1 MLLEMYRVSGKPIE
15 LNILNP
21 TPQHPMGWQ
30 RVLEFCHEAQEQ
42 GARLHPQFTTNKLEV
57 HLKLADTFIFDEM
70 TAWREVLTQAEPERS
85 RRLADPEWRA
95 KLHAEWDQPESRAV
109 AFDVGDLV
117 VETVTREENAALVGR
132 DVREIA
138 KERGTDPLDTFLD
151 LSLSE
156 QLGMNFRSGIPE
168 IAQQFLH
175 HLVEA
180 GVKDPIVMAGSS
192 DGGAHLAS
200 FTGADYPT
208 RLLAEWVPD
217 TISMED
223 AIWRLSGMPA
233 TVHGLKDRGFLR
245 VGAWADIVVFDP
257 ASLSAS
263 DAYLARDFPA
273 GTERYV
279 SDAEGY
285 GYVIVNGELLLEN
298 GKHTGAL
305 PGHVLRSA

>member
-1 MLLEMYRVSGKPIE
+1 
-15 LNILNP
+15 
-21 TPQHPMGWQ
+21 
-30 RVLEFCHEAQEQ
+30 
-42 GARLHPQFTTNKLEV
+42 
-57 HLKLADTFIFDEM
+57 
-70 TAWREVLTQAEPERS
+70 
-85 RRLADPEWRA
+85 
-95 KLHAEWDQPESRAV
+95 
-109 AFDVGDLV
+109 
-117 VETVTREENAALVGR
+117 
-132 DVREIA
+132 
-138 KERGTDPLDTFLD
+138 
-151 LSLSE
+151 
-156 QLGMNFRSGIPE
+156 MNFCSGTPE
-168 IAQQFLH
+168 IAQQFLR

-233 TVHGLKDRGFLR
+233 TVHGLRDRGFLR

-263 DAYLARDFPA
+263 DAYLTRDFPA

-285 GYVIVNGELLLEN
+285 DYVIVNGEVLLEN
-298 GKHTGAL
+298 GKHPGAL
-305 PGHVLRSA
+305 PGQVLRSA